1 MAIKDLAELIKKF
14 TQKDKFKPT
23 TVQVIRAA
31 KNPPVPAQNEDI
43 SVPSEGER
51 IHFLNT
57 GRSDCILLQSGDR
70 FALVD
75 CGDAELVRS
84 RGLGDVYKRQERNCR
99 REDKS

>member
-23 TVQVIRAA
+23 AVQVIKSA

-51 IHFLNT
+51 IL
-57 GRSDCILLQSGDR
+57 RS
-70 FALVD
+70 
-75 CGDAELVRS
+75 
-84 RGLGDVYKRQERNCR
+84 
-99 REDKS
+99 